1 MVYELP
7 FIPQHFVDKFERMTG
22 AEPKKGLSWLT
33 REAIGVV
40 LLFVGTFLALTLVN
54 YSPQDPGFGSSGQG
68 IPIKN
73 LGGIVGAKIS
83 DFFIQFIGLS
93 SFVLPVLLVLASVF
107 ILKSRKIDYLK
118 LKLGGL
124 VVMLISLAVF
134 IELIWGEIL
143 LLGTSM
149 KSGGYVGYFLAGV
162 LMALF
167 SRVGALVIV
176 TMIFTLST
184 MLATGGSFVSVSRK
198 LIYLAAKL
206 GGRIAQTITIAK
218 ERKVR
223 LEEVAQLR
231 EKESASPPP
240 IIADRTPPVPTK
252 GAEEFKIKEPK
263 KRQEEFKFI
272 ELSGAGYQLPSL
284 DLLEAPTK
292 RDFEVD
298 REAIMMNARILKKK
312 LADYGVEG
320 EVVEVHPGPVI
331 TSYEFAPA
339 PGVKVQKIVNLSDDL
354 SLALSAINV
363 RIVAPIPGKSVV
375 GIEIPNKVR
384 EKVFLKEIL
393 GSEAFVNH
401 PSKLAL
407 GLGKDIEGEPV
418 VLDLK
423 KMPHLL
429 VAGATGSG
437 KSVSLNAMITSILF
451 KATPDEVRFLLVDM
465 KRLELGVY
473 ENIPHLLHSVITT
486 PKEAAAAL
494 KWAVREM
501 EERYRLMAELGVRN
515 VESYNK
521 LIQKEIEAEKK
532 GGKPKPKVEK
542 VEDEESVSTDT
553 GIDTERPL
561 RTLPF
566 IVIII
571 DELADLM
578 MVAAKEV
585 EESIARLAQMA
596 RAAGIH
602 LILATQRPSVDVLT
616 GLIKANFPARIS
628 FQVAQKVDSRT
639 ILDANGAE
647 RLLGDGDML
656 FLGAGTYKLKRIH
669 GAFISEQERQKVVEF
684 LRQTGK
690 PQYDPSIVIPEDD
703 EVKEALDEEYDER
716 YEEAVRIVAQT
727 RQASISMLQRRLR
740 VGYNRA
746 ARMIERMEM
755 EGIVGPSDGV
765 KPREVLID
773 PIQVEK

>member
-1 MVYELP
+1 
-7 FIPQHFVDKFERMTG
+7 MTG

-40 LLFVGTFLALTLVN
+40 LLFTGAFLALTLIN
-54 YSPQDPGFGSSGQG
+54 YSPDDPGFGSSGQG

-73 LGGIVGAKIS
+73 LGGMVGAKVS
-83 DFFIQFIGLS
+83 DFLIQFIGLS
-93 SFVLPVLLVLASVF
+93 AFFLPVLLVLAS
-107 ILKSRKIDYLK
+107 ILIFKSQKINYLK
-118 LKLGGL
+118 LKLVGL
-124 VVMLISLAVF
+124 VVMLLSIAVF
-134 IELIWGEIL
+134 IDLIWVEGIFW
-143 LLGTSM
+143 GASI
-149 KSGGYVGYFLAGV
+149 KAGGYIGHFLAIALIG
-162 LMALF
+162 LF
-167 SRVGALVIV
+167 SRIGALVIV

-184 MLATGGSFVSVSRK
+184 MLTTGGSFVSATRK
-198 LIYLAAKL
+198 LLALSAKL
-206 GGRIAQTITIAK
+206 GGGISQIITIAK
-218 ERKVR
+218 ERKAR
-223 LEEVAQLR
+223 IEEVAQLR

-240 IIADRTPPVPTK
+240 IIAEKTSPSPSK
-252 GAEEFKIKEPK
+252 GTGDFKIKEPK

-284 DLLEAPTK
+284 ELLDDPPK

-384 EKVFLKEIL
+384 EKVYLKEIL

-407 GLGKDIEGEPV
+407 GIGKDIEGEPV

-473 ENIPHLLHSVITT
+473 EQIPHLLHSVITT

-521 LIQKEIEAEKK
+521 LVQKEIEAEKK
-532 GGKPKPKVEK
+532 GKKPKPKL
-542 VEDEESVSTDT
+542 EDEDSSSSEANTDE
-553 GIDTERPL
+553 ERPL

-656 FLGAGTYKLKRIH
+656 FLGAGSYKLKRIH

-690 PQYDPSIVIPEDD
+690 PQYDPSIVVPDD
-703 EVKEALDEEYDER
+703 EGMREALDEEYDER

>member
-1 MVYELP
+1 
-7 FIPQHFVDKFERMTG
+7 MTG

-40 LLFVGTFLALTLVN
+40 LLFTGAFLALTLIN
-54 YSPQDPGFGSSGQG
+54 YSPDDPGFGSSGQG

-73 LGGIVGAKIS
+73 LGGMVGAKVS
-83 DFFIQFIGLS
+83 DFLIQFIGLS
-93 SFVLPVLLVLASVF
+93 AFFLPVLLVLASVLIF
-107 ILKSRKIDYLK
+107 KSQKIHYLK
-118 LKLGGL
+118 LKLVGL
-124 VVMLISLAVF
+124 VVMLLSIAVF
-134 IELIWGEIL
+134 IDLIWVQGIFW
-143 LLGTSM
+143 GVSI
-149 KSGGYVGYFLAGV
+149 KAGGYIGHFLANALIG
-162 LMALF
+162 LF
-167 SRVGALVIV
+167 SRIGALVIV

-184 MLATGGSFVSVSRK
+184 MLTTGGSFVSATRK
-198 LIYLAAKL
+198 LLALSAKL
-206 GGRIAQTITIAK
+206 GGGISQIITIAK
-218 ERKVR
+218 ERKAR
-223 LEEVAQLR
+223 IEEVAQLR

-240 IIADRTPPVPTK
+240 IIAEKTSPSPSK
-252 GAEEFKIKEPK
+252 GTGDFKIKEPK

-284 DLLEAPTK
+284 ELLDDPPK

-384 EKVFLKEIL
+384 EKVYLKEIL

-407 GLGKDIEGEPV
+407 GIGKDIEGEPV

-473 ENIPHLLHSVITT
+473 EQIPHLLHSVITT

-521 LIQKEIEAEKK
+521 LVQKEIEAEKK
-532 GGKPKPKVEK
+532 GKKPKPKLEN
-542 VEDEESVSTDT
+542 EDSSSSEANTDE
-553 GIDTERPL
+553 ERPL

-656 FLGAGTYKLKRIH
+656 FLGAGSYKLKRIH
-669 GAFISEQERQKVVEF
+669 GAFISEQERHKVVEF

-690 PQYDPSIVIPEDD
+690 PQYDPSIVVPDD
-703 EVKEALDEEYDER
+703 EGMREALDEEYDER

>member
-1 MVYELP
+1 MVYKLP
-7 FIPQHFVDKFERMTG
+7 FILQYFVDKIENMTG

-40 LLFVGTFLALTLVN
+40 LLFTGAFLALTLIN
-54 YSPQDPGFGSSGQG
+54 YSPDDPGFGSSGQG

-73 LGGIVGAKIS
+73 LGGIAGAKIS
-83 DFFIQFIGLS
+83 DFLIQFIGFS
-93 SFVLPVLLVLASVF
+93 AFFLPVLLLFASVLIF
-107 ILKSRKIDYLK
+107 KSSKIQYLK
-118 LKLGGL
+118 LKLFGL
-124 VVMLISLAVF
+124 VVMLISIAVF
-134 IELIWGEIL
+134 IDLLWGQVVFS
-143 LLGTSM
+143 GTNI
-149 KSGGYVGYFLAGV
+149 KSGGYLGYFLADA

-176 TMIFTLST
+176 SMIFTLAT
-184 MLATGGSFVSVSRK
+184 MLTTGGSFVGALKK
-198 LIYLAAKL
+198 LLALSAKL
-206 GGRIAQTITIAK
+206 GDGANQIITIAK
-218 ERKVR
+218 ERKAR
-223 LEEVAQLR
+223 LEEVTQLR
-231 EKESASPPP
+231 EKENASPPP
-240 IIADRTPPVPTK
+240 IIAEKTPPPPSK
-252 GAEEFKIKEPK
+252 GTGEFKIKEPK

-284 DLLEAPTK
+284 DLLDDPPK
-292 RDFEVD
+292 RDTEVD
-298 REAIMMNARILKKK
+298 RETIMMNARILKKK

-401 PSKLAL
+401 PSKLAM
-407 GLGKDIEGEPV
+407 GIGKDIEGEPV

-515 VESYNK
+515 IESYNK
-521 LIQKEIEAEKK
+521 LIQKEMETEKK
-532 GGKPKPKVEK
+532 GKKPKLT
-542 VEDEESVSTDT
+542 DEESASTDADT
-553 GIDTERPL
+553 GEEKPL

-690 PQYDPSIVIPEDD
+690 PQYDPSIVIPDD
-703 EVKEALDEEYDER
+703 EGIKEALDEEYDER